1 MGLESSEPAD
11 DDLVSVGFKN
21 AFSRRLAELR
31 EALGHRKWESDQEED
46 LIDSILMM
54 VKERIDKWDIPS
66 VRFATRELFLNL
78 YVFSENGIL
87 RDLYRVFGDLFARA
101 YSQRHR
107 LLDEMIRV
115 FNHIMLETWLKSED
129 VSKGESAAEIMV
141 NLGKEFLSKDL
152 KVVQDCL
159 AAIDNLAGDYFAPEI
174 LSKEILLT
182 CAAFEIME
190 PPKRVEKFV
199 EQAVDWIRI
208 NDQYAWDARIYT
220 YLRDAIDYAKFE
232 QEKFDLN
239 IAKLKADYLDSIL
252 EGNIDSQVE
261 NYAEYITGEIV
272 PSEDLSFKIED
283 LILLINAY
291 ESVRPTVAAEIGERI
306 SNKGKSRGEEIFKR
320 IISESNFLK
329 AVYGNGQMITTL
341 DELIRFIES
350 SADLDNQRIGFTTFG
365 FSWIEFVRNI
375 RDDEKASIKELLKK
389 YRIKGDPELENDRLS
404 FMMDDLVYVGEGQ
417 HEMRQLI
424 SFLREINKIVEIRGF
439 STDFDFRLRRLT
451 AP

>member
-1 MGLESSEPAD
+1 
-11 DDLVSVGFKN
+11 
-21 AFSRRLAELR
+21 
-31 EALGHRKWESDQEED
+31 
-46 LIDSILMM
+46 
-54 VKERIDKWDIPS
+54 
-66 VRFATRELFLNL
+66 
-78 YVFSENGIL
+78 
-87 RDLYRVFGDLFARA
+87 
-101 YSQRHR
+101 
-107 LLDEMIRV
+107 
-115 FNHIMLETWLKSED
+115 
-129 VSKGESAAEIMV
+129 MV